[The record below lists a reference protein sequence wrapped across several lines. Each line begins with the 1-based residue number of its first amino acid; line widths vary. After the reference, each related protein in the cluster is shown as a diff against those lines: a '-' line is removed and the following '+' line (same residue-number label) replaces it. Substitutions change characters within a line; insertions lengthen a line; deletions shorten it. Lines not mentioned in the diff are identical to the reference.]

1 MEDEKCNDVEAVENY
16 GQKMRVFMYDKDRNP
31 INACTSKYP
40 EQENNNEKWYLYE
53 YISKKRCKKYC
64 RDFFST
70 NISQA

>member
-1 MEDEKCNDVEAVENY
+1 
-16 GQKMRVFMYDKDRNP
+16 MYDKDRNP
-31 INACTSKYP
+31 TNACTSKYP